1 MMMPPVQYGVAETPD
16 RKNVVLV
23 YQTIYGQFICPLDP
37 NHALQYARDIRAK
50 AKELNTGL
58 VVVRQ
63 RAAGAVLLD
72 KPDDEEDDAGG

>member
-1 MMMPPVQYGVAETPD
+1 MMMPPVQLGVTETQD

-23 YQTIYGQFICPLDP
+23 FGTVYGQFVFPCDP
-37 NHALQYARDIRAK
+37 NDALKVARDIRAK

-63 RAAGAVLLD
+63 RPNGAVLLD
-72 KPDDEEDDAGG
+72 KHEEDEDGD